1 MAFLGELMKKIILKL
16 APAAVLVL
24 SASSAMALTPP
35 PPPPGGA
42 GPGPQAEHH
51 MHKKSVTREEVL
63 ARAAKRFDQADTN
76 KDGVLT
82 RDEMRAQHMSRKG
95 PPSDRKGPPPPHGDH
110 KGPPPP
116 GQGPAP
122 AGQPLPAPVK

>member
-1 MAFLGELMKKIILKL
+1 MKKIILKL
-16 APAAVLVL
+16 APAAILAL

-35 PPPPGGA
+35 PPA
-42 GPGPQAEHH
+42 GSEPGPQAEHRI
-51 MHKKSVTREEVL
+51 HKKSVTREEVL
-63 ARAAKRFDQADTN
+63 ARAAKRFDQADEN

-95 PPSDRKGPPPPHGDH
+95 PHGDRKGPPPPHGDH

-122 AGQPLPAPVK
+122 AGQPVPAPVK